1 MNTKNILS
9 YTNNSLGLMS
19 TITNDD
25 YNYHV
30 TFKDIDSNEVLP
42 TIILYPKTEEGFF
55 KAHLRAFDFIKE

>member
-1 MNTKNILS
+1 MNKNILS
-9 YTNNSLGLMS
+9 Y
-19 TITNDD
+19 TNDD

-55 KAHLRAFDFIKE
+55 KAHLRAFDFIK